1 MVNSRSF
8 VLRSAVLAL
17 SALLIGCSALSFDDE
32 PVRTSA
38 RKGPTFEIRKPSKTA
53 VEGIDVSYF
62 QEAVNWNAVAGDN
75 IRFAYIKATEGGDR
89 VDERFADNFTGA
101 RQAGV
106 LRGAYHFWY
115 HCRSGAEQA
124 AWYIQNVPRDPNALP
139 PVLDI
144 EWTPTSPTCTKRP
157 PAATLHADM
166 QAFLDAVEAYY
177 GKRPVIYTTID
188 FYQDRLAD
196 GAFSNYPLWVR
207 STAAEPHERYGSRP
221 WHFWQYTSTG
231 RVAGVNGKADRNV
244 FNGSEAAFQ
253 KFLAD
258 SNVAPAMVAER

>member
-1 MVNSRSF
+1 MVTSRSLLLRWSTLVVS
-8 VLRSAVLAL
+8 VLTV
-17 SALLIGCSALSFDDE
+17 GCSAISFNDDA
-32 PVRTSA
+32 PVRTS
-38 RKGPTFEIRKPSKTA
+38 RKGADFEIRQPSKTA

-89 VDERFADNFTGA
+89 VDERFADNYTGA
-101 RQAGV
+101 ARAGV

-124 AWYIQNVPRDPNALP
+124 AWYIQNVPRDASALP

-157 PAATLHADM
+157 PAAELHQDM
-166 QAFLDAVEAYY
+166 QAFLDTVEAYY
-177 GKRPVIYTTID
+177 GKRPIIYATID
-188 FYQDRLAD
+188 FYQDRLV
-196 GAFSNYPLWVR
+196 GAFEGYPLWVR
-207 STAAEPHERYGSRP
+207 STAAEPHERYGDRR

-231 RVAGVNGKADRNV
+231 RVAGVPGKADRNV
-244 FNGSEAAFQ
+244 FNGSEQAFQ
-253 KFLAD
+253 QFLAD
-258 SNVAPAMVAER
+258 SVRPIGTVVAER